1 MFHDG
6 GKVKSGVAEVQK
18 PGFAR
23 SALRRIKPRSCEAR
37 RLAQHSWRRCG
48 GVSLCAIRFRVKED
62 VRSWVFER
70 TQVLGGCV
78 QLLGRDVIVVVQK

>member
-1 MFHDG
+1 MFHHD

-23 SALRRIKPRSCEAR
+23 SALRRIKPRSRQAR
-37 RLAQHSWRRCG
+37 RLVQHSLRRCG

-62 VRSWVFER
+62 VRSWVFGR
-70 TQVLGGCV
+70 SRVLGGCV
-78 QLLGRDVIVVVQK
+78 QLLGCDVIVVVQK